1 MKLIPSTLVVC
12 LLLAPALFA
21 EDGATV
27 FKSKCAMCHAVDGN
41 GNTPMGKKLGIK
53 SLAAPEVQKLTDDQ
67 LQQTIVKG
75 KGKMPS
81 FDKKL
86 TSDQLKALV
95 AHIRALGGK

>member
-12 LLLAPALFA
+12 LLLAPALVA
-21 EDGATV
+21 EDGAAA

-53 SLAAPEVQKLTDDQ
+53 SLTAPEVRKLTDDQ

-81 FDKKL
+81 FDKRL
-86 TSDQLKALV
+86 TSAQVKALV